1 MVALGLRATL
11 QPVVQYCG
19 SRLTV
24 LWLQVLG
31 VLVLSLC
38 VLNLRGGELGGF
50 LLLIARDRLD
60 LDPLDLLTH
69 DAEGL
74 PLGAVVDEFGG
85 EHVVSSRELVRL
97 LFGSD
102 DFFLRGKLIFPR
114 DHLIQILIDHPFQQ
128 VCICDQILH
137 GIWLEI
143 AELLLPV
150 IVLLSI
156 AGLERWVRGQ
166 SF

>member
-1 MVALGLRATL
+1 M
-11 QPVVQYCG
+11 
-19 SRLTV
+19 
-24 LWLQVLG
+24 LG
-31 VLVLSLC
+31 VLVLPLC
-38 VLNLRGGELGGF
+38 VLNLGSGELGGF

-60 LDPLDLLTH
+60 LDPLDLLAH

-74 PLGAVVDEFGG
+74 PLGAVVGEFGG

-102 DFFLRGKLIFPR
+102 DFLLRAKLIFAR
-114 DHLIQILIDHPFQQ
+114 DHWMQILIDHLLQQ
-128 VCICDQILH
+128 VRICDQILH
-137 GIWLEI
+137 GVWLEV

-150 IVLLSI
+150 VVLLSI